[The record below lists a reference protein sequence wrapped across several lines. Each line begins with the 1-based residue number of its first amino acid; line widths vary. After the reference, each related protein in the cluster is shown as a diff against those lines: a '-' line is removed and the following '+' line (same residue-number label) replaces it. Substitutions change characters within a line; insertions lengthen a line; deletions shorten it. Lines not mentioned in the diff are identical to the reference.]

1 MKTIE
6 VNYCTEG
13 IRQHYFEFD
22 VPTNLPD
29 FKIDQLVRNKIFSIE
44 IDEYKWEKSNEER

>member
-1 MKTIE
+1 MKTIK

-22 VPTNLPD
+22 VLDNLPD
-29 FKIDQLVRNKIFSIE
+29 FKIDKLVRYKIFLIE
-44 IDEYKWEKSNEER
+44 IDEYRWGVSGNE

>member
-6 VNYCTEG
+6 GNYYTEG

-29 FKIDQLVRNKIFSIE
+29 FKIDELVRNKIFSIE
-44 IDEYKWEKSNEER
+44 IDEYKWGVSGNE